1 VPSVTEPEP
10 DPVPESAEPEPDPV
24 PESAEP
30 SDPSPADAGAAET
43 PEEKRA
49 RVMRRLAEIIRADP
63 PDLSGAGAPVS
74 AGGFPVLPSDADE
87 FDQESAAQLFAALG
101 DFFQRQ
107 KKQTGEAGAEEPER
121 E

>member
-1 VPSVTEPEP
+1 MRSVTESAPPEET
-10 DPVPESAEPEPDPV
+10 PE
-24 PESAEP
+24 
-30 SDPSPADAGAAET
+30 ET

-107 KKQTGEAGAEEPER
+107 KKQAGEAGAEEPER